1 LRCRVSCMP
10 AHGGNTMIGSPLALT
25 IRRKIKRPPAALLD
39 QFRNVPT
46 CFIADACAGRGT
58 LHHSIKPLD
67 PSMCFCGTAVTAHG
81 GPMDNLAAM
90 AILDFVSPGDVIMI
104 ASGGNDAAAV
114 IGDLWALSAKW
125 LGVAG
130 VVCDGLVRD
139 MTGLLAAD
147 IPLFARGWCPN
158 AGYRNGPGEINLG
171 VVCGGVPVDPG
182 DIVVGD
188 RDGVVVVPLNNAGTV
203 LDQLALVRQKEDNA
217 QAKLRRGEALTFWD
231 EASLSGRGGVR
242 YLD

>member
-1 LRCRVSCMP
+1 
-10 AHGGNTMIGSPLALT
+10 
-25 IRRKIKRPPAALLD
+25 
-39 QFRNVPT
+39 
-46 CFIADACAGRGT
+46 
-58 LHHSIKPLD
+58 
-67 PSMCFCGTAVTAHG
+67 
-81 GPMDNLAAM
+81 
-90 AILDFVSPGDVIMI
+90 
-104 ASGGNDAAAV
+104 
-114 IGDLWALSAKW
+114 
-125 LGVAG
+125 VAG

-231 EASLSGRGGVR
+231 EASISGRGGVR